1 MREVVD
7 EDNNND
13 INTILNNKYSINNI
27 DSKKKIIMKCNKEF
41 LTFEKG
47 NYPTILE
54 DYISKNEW
62 EIIAE
67 EANSV
72 IGNAYHLR
80 KKEEVIQIP
89 KHLNTIFW
97 TVFIFCLIDSI
108 FLILYTKN
116 EEINEIIIYSALSL
130 ILVSSGIIIGLMFY
144 NYSREF
150 KKEKTIDSFII
161 EGMNK
166 YLDEFNKRY
175 ENLAIFNYNHDKLEI
190 ECMLNNRII

>member
-13 INTILNNKYSINNI
+13 INTDLNNINNM
-27 DSKKKIIMKCNKEF
+27 DSKKKIIMKCNEEF

-80 KKEEVIQIP
+80 KKEEVIKIP
-89 KHLNTIFW
+89 KYMNSIFW
-97 TVFIFCLIDSI
+97 TVFFFCLIDYI

-116 EEINEIIIYSALSL
+116 EKVNEIVIYSALSL

-150 KKEKTIDSFII
+150 QKEKTMDSFII

-166 YLDEFNKRY
+166 YLDELNKRY

-190 ECMLNNRII
+190 ECILNHRII